1 MHVVSLVAWVSTTTG
16 RGVPV
21 IRALAMHATLLQ
33 DPMPAAAVDLRV
45 FLLCLRERASVPHPW
60 IAGAG
65 LAHATLQKVPPSQL
79 RPASM
84 SAPPRVQLCGT
95 HELQEWR

>member
-1 MHVVSLVAWVSTTTG
+1 MHVVSPVAWVSTTTG

-45 FLLCLRERASVPHPW
+45 FLRERASVPHPW